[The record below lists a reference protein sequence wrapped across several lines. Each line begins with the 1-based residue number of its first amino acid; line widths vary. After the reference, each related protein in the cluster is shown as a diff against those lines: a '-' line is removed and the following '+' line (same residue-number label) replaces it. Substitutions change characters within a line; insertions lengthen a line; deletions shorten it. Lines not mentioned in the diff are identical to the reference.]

1 MIIYVLDD
9 GETWTL
15 SEPTAVAIT
24 PEQLTR
30 IEGGEKFYHVVPDW
44 DERPEPTCNCVKC
57 TTARTASRKIVEAQ
71 NKMEPNDYAICV
83 HCGASHHIDDDHQCE
98 ECEEDDFFVQA
109 GIAAAEALK
118 EAKRNNTKSIVDAQN
133 KGGEE

>member
-1 MIIYVLDD
+1 MLIYVLDD

-24 PEQLTR
+24 TEQLDR

-57 TTARTASRKIVEAQ
+57 TKERFNPDQPEEA
-71 NKMEPNDYAICV
+71 
-83 HCGASHHIDDDHQCE
+83 
-98 ECEEDDFFVQA
+98 EDLFVQA

-118 EAKRNNTKSIVDAQN
+118 EAKRDYTKSIVDAQN
-133 KGGEE
+133 HGEE

>member
-44 DERPEPTCNCVKC
+44 DDRPEPPCNCVQC
-57 TTARTASRKIVEAQ
+57 TTERTASRKIVEAQ
-71 NKMEPNDYAICV
+71 NEA
-83 HCGASHHIDDDHQCE
+83 
-98 ECEEDDFFVQA
+98 DDFFVNV
-109 GIAAAEALK
+109 GIAAREALK
-118 EAKRNNTKSIVDAQN
+118 A
-133 KGGEE
+133 KGGE